1 MKKTMYFCDLCGNE
15 LEPFY
20 KGAGII
26 YRAYEIR
33 VKYESEIA
41 SRKKVKLMICPK
53 CLDEI
58 RERNCKK

>member
-1 MKKTMYFCDLCGNE
+1 MKKTMYLCDLCGNE

-26 YRAYEIR
+26 HRAYEIS
-33 VKYESEIA
+33 VKYPSEFA
-41 SRKKVKLMICPK
+41 YRKKIDLLLCPK

>member
-20 KGAGII
+20 KGTGII

-33 VKYESEIA
+33 VKYESEIS